1 VQNTRSRL
9 ETRLARLVAATP
21 PLTASNRA
29 GRSKVDLVYLSEED
43 QERLEA
49 RLR

>member
-1 VQNTRSRL
+1 VQNARSRL
-9 ETRLARLVAATP
+9 ETRLARVVAATP

-29 GRSKVDLVYLSEED
+29 GRSKLDLVYLSEQD
-43 QERLEA
+43 QERLDV